1 MAKKSMT
8 PSQKEAL
15 VEFMENHPD
24 LRKGKFSI
32 NFTTAIAKKMWVE
45 CQTMLNSIPGPAKE
59 WHEWRKTWQDLKAK
73 TKKKKSDIKSDF
85 SGTGGGPPQ
94 TDQLDSVEERILCTI
109 GEVPISGDPYVHE
122 STVSFDHQDSK
133 KCVSEFVDPLDMP
146 ATSSNFQYLQPAQ
159 TSQINSEIL
168 DTQPAKVPFTELSQ
182 LKRVVKFSKA
192 DRLNNT
198 VEATNKL
205 NDVSAARNSIVES
218 YYNAK
223 IELLKK
229 QTEQNERMV
238 IAKERSAIAKERS
251 AIANEAIARALA
263 MMLPKDPLNSPTT
276 STE

>member
-1 MAKKSMT
+1 MY
-8 PSQKEAL
+8 
-15 VEFMENHPD
+15 F
-24 LRKGKFSI
+24 I
-32 NFTTAIAKKMWVE
+32 Y
-45 CQTMLNSIPGPAKE
+45 NS
-59 WHEWRKTWQDLKAK
+59 
-73 TKKKKSDIKSDF
+73 
-85 SGTGGGPPQ
+85 
-94 TDQLDSVEERILCTI
+94 
-109 GEVPISGDPYVHE
+109 
-122 STVSFDHQDSK
+122 
-133 KCVSEFVDPLDMP
+133 
-146 ATSSNFQYLQPAQ
+146 
-159 TSQINSEIL
+159 
-168 DTQPAKVPFTELSQ
+168 
-182 LKRVVKFSKA
+182 VVKFSKA